1 MLKETHAVDYVGQ
14 SFPEVGWYGKTCLYS
29 LWILLMKSAVRIWWV
44 WNGLDVFFPS
54 LRNQH
59 QQHRTT
65 AQNTSNQLA
74 QCNFHHACSCMGSVL
89 FSNMLKET
97 HTADYVGQS
106 FPEVGWYGKTCLFSL
121 WTLVVKSAVRIWIG
135 LDGFFPSLTSQPT
148 SSTTQPHKIP
158 ENNLRNAIFTMFV
171 LAWVLFCF
179 PLCWKKHMQ
188 WIMLAKVF
196 PRLVGTVKF
205 VCFLCEFWWWKMQFY
220 RIWIGLDVFFFIAH
234 FATNKQYHTTAQNTS
249 KQLAQCNFHHACSC
263 MGSVLFSNMLKDTH
277 TADYVGQSF
286 PEVGWYGKTCL
297 FSLWTLVVKSAVRIW
312 IGLDGFFPSLTSQP
326 TPAAPHNRT
335 KYQQTTC
342 AMQFS
347 PCLFLH
353 SFSPVFHA
361 ERDTYS
367 RLCWP
372 KFSIRLVGTVK
383 FVCFLCEF
391 WWWKV
396 QLEYG

>member
-1 MLKETHAVDYVGQ
+1 MVV
-14 SFPEVGWYGKTCLYS
+14 FPHS
-29 LWILLMKSAVRIWWV
+29 LC
-44 WNGLDVFFPS
+44 
-54 LRNQH
+54 NQH
-59 QQHRTT
+59 QQHHTT
-65 AQNTSNQLA
+65 AQNTSKQLA
-74 QCNFHHACSCMGSVL
+74 QRNFHNACSCMGSVL

-106 FPEVGWYGKTCLFSL
+106 CPEVGWYDKTCLFSL
-121 WTLVVKSAVRIWIG
+121 WTHS
-135 LDGFFPSLTSQPT
+135 
-148 SSTTQPHKIP
+148 
-158 ENNLRNAIFTMFV
+158 LRNQ
-171 LAWVLFCF
+171 
-179 PLCWKKHMQ
+179 HQ
-188 WIMLAKVF
+188 
-196 PRLVGTVKF
+196 
-205 VCFLCEFWWWKMQFY
+205 Q
-220 RIWIGLDVFFFIAH
+220 H
-234 FATNKQYHTTAQNTS
+234 HTTAQNTS
-249 KQLAQCNFHHACSC
+249 KQLAQCNFYHVCSC

-353 SFSPVFHA
+353 SFSPLFHA

-372 KFSIRLVGTVK
+372 KFSIKLVGTVQ
-383 FVCFLCEF
+383 FLCFLCEL